1 MHFLGQPEDHYR
13 FPIQHTSEQTI
24 RREFGTKT
32 NYILK
37 YSIDYKLLK
46 KKKKIIKNK
55 QTNNKQLLR
64 YNMEQ
69 LIISS
74 SFRSVQ

>member
-46 KKKKIIKNK
+46 KKKNNKK
-55 QTNNKQLLR
+55 QTN
-64 YNMEQ
+64 E
-69 LIISS
+69 
-74 SFRSVQ
+74 